1 MIIEDS
7 KLKDCFVIIPKVY
20 EDNRGYFFE
29 SFNQEKFNTST
40 GLNINFI
47 QDNESKSSKGVIR
60 GLHFQKPP
68 FTQAKLVRVITGKV
82 LDVAVDLRPDSPTY
96 GKHHSVVLS
105 AENKKQ
111 FFVPRGFAHGYAV
124 LSETAIFSYKIDN
137 FYKPEYEGGIIWND
151 KTLGIDWLLEK
162 NTELSERDKTLQA
175 FNHFKSPF

>member
-1 MIIEDS
+1 M
-7 KLKDCFVIIPKVY
+7 
-20 EDNRGYFFE
+20 
-29 SFNQEKFNTST
+29 
-40 GLNINFI
+40 
-47 QDNESKSSKGVIR
+47 
-60 GLHFQKPP
+60 
-68 FTQAKLVRVITGKV
+68 
-82 LDVAVDLRPDSPTY
+82 RPDSPTY